1 MSLETIVADLATA
14 TEALHTAISDKKTV
28 LDNAAQQAAA
38 SLTTVQGHQTTA
50 KTKVTEAAADRNL
63 PSLFGSHTTI
73 Q

>member
-28 LDNAAQQAAA
+28 LDNAAQQAAV
-38 SLTTVQGHQTTA
+38 SLTTAQGHQITTQ
-50 KTKVTEAAADRNL
+50 TKVTEAAADGNT
-63 PSLFGSHTTI
+63 PSLFGSHATI